1 LYLKDINERKENTIK
16 NRALALIGLETQ
28 ASVMLR
34 SSNQK
39 FPPAQVG
46 DTVRVRVPDIDRG
59 RMDYQNIL
67 AVVMDVDND
76 FYKLGTQY
84 GIISQL
90 YTRNQFAVC
99 KEKLI
104 SLNDVLSDKTMSLRQ
119 VSTAAS
125 KSGGQGYVRC
135 NCKKKCNTKKCNCKN
150 GGILCNSKCHDS
162 LPCCN
167 K

>member
-1 LYLKDINERKENTIK
+1 MYLKDIHERKENTIK
-16 NRALALIGLETQ
+16 NRALALNLLQTQ

-39 FPPAQVG
+39 CPPAQVG
-46 DTVRVRVPDIDRG
+46 DTVRVRVPDIDRA

-67 AVVMDVDND
+67 TIVMDVDNE
-76 FYKLGTQY
+76 FYKLGTKY
-84 GIISQL
+84 GIISRL

-104 SLNDVLSDKTMSLRQ
+104 SLNDVLSDKTVSLRQ

-125 KSGGQGYVRC
+125 KSGGQGYIRC
-135 NCKKKCNTKKCNCKN
+135 NCKKKCNTKKCNC
-150 GGILCNSKCHDS
+150 
-162 LPCCN
+162 
-167 K
+167 

>member
-1 LYLKDINERKENTIK
+1 LYLKDINERKENIIK
-16 NRALALIGLETQ
+16 NRSLALNGLQTQ

-39 FPPAQVG
+39 IPSAQVG
-46 DTVRVRVPDIDRG
+46 DTVRVRVPNIDRG

-76 FYKLGTQY
+76 FYKLGTKY

-104 SLNDVLSDKTMSLRQ
+104 SLNDVLSDKTKVMYDAIVKKNVIQ
-119 VSTAAS
+119 KNVI
-125 KSGGQGYVRC
+125 VRMGEYFATV
-135 NCKKKCNTKKCNCKN
+135 NAT
-150 GGILCNSKCHDS
+150 IAYHVVI
-162 LPCCN
+162 N
-167 K
+167 KT